1 MKKLKLILSLFC
13 LLLSIS
19 ACKKDEDKA
28 PTTDNLNG
36 LFIVNEGAFT
46 SGNASIS
53 FMSTDS
59 TFFSTDIFAAA
70 NGGIPLG
77 DVAQSMN
84 IHDGK
89 AYIVVNN
96 SSKIEVVSMK
106 DFVRTGQILGIGS
119 PRYFTGISAT
129 KGLVTDWNSNQ
140 LFMIDLNTLT
150 KIDSAKCGNG
160 PEQITIANNKIFVC
174 NSGGFGD
181 DSTITVLDLNTLDA
195 LSTIVTPLNPSNIQL
210 DQDNNKAWV
219 LCKGSL
225 GSDFAPTPDDA
236 PGAIIQI
243 NTSSNIIVKQFTM
256 NYDEHP
262 AKLTMD
268 GNRQNMFYLNGLF
281 GGGTIYKMSVNAS
294 SLPPSP
300 FVNRSFYGV
309 GVDPVSGQIYGGMEV
324 YSANTYMLHYSEN
337 GVLLDSTLVGIAPNG
352 FVFN

>member
-13 LLLSIS
+13 LVLSIS
-19 ACKKDEDKA
+19 SCKKEDNK

-36 LFIVNEGAFT
+36 LFIVNEGAFMG
-46 SGNASIS
+46 GNSAIS
-53 FMSTDS
+53 FMSSDS
-59 TFFSTDIFAAA
+59 TFFSADIYTAA

-77 DVAQSMN
+77 DIAQSMS

-106 DFVRTGQILGIGS
+106 DFVRTGQIVGIGS

-129 KGLVTDWNSNQ
+129 KGLVTDWSSNQ
-140 LFMIDLNTLT
+140 LFMIDLTTLM
-150 KIDSAKCGNG
+150 KIDSAKCGSG

-181 DSTITVLDLNTLDA
+181 DSTITVLDVNTLDS
-195 LSTIVTPLNPSNIQL
+195 LTTIATPLNPSNIQI
-210 DQDNNKAWV
+210 DQDNNRAWV
-219 LCKGSL
+219 LCRGSL
-225 GSDFAPTPDDA
+225 GSDFSPTPDDA
-236 PGAIIQI
+236 GGSLIQI
-243 NTSSNIIVKQFTM
+243 NTSSNTIVKQFTM

-268 GNRQNMFYLNGLF
+268 GDRQNMFYLNGLY
-281 GGGTIYKMSVNAS
+281 GGGTIYKMSVNAAN
-294 SLPPSP
+294 LPTAP
-300 FVNRSFYGV
+300 FVNRSFYGI
-309 GVDPVSGQIYGGMEV
+309 GVDPVSGQIYGGKEN
-324 YSANTYMLHYSEN
+324 YSANTYMLRYSEN